1 MTVKTSELALESELR
16 PFVRPGD
23 FLDCYSVELR
33 REGFSLAEIA
43 QQLFLDMPGWVRFLL
58 AVRDLGVMPFGL
70 KTAAN
75 LPRDD
80 RRRAS
85 VLPGEAIN
93 FFRVRSVSENEIIL
107 GEDDKHLDFRI
118 SISRDAASPQRISL
132 ATWVRTHNP
141 LGRTY
146 LRLIMR
152 FHVLIVTTQ
161 LAALREEL
169 A

>member
-1 MTVKTSELALESELR
+1 MTVRTSELSPESQLR
-16 PFVRPGD
+16 AFVKPGD

-33 REGFSLAEIA
+33 RDGFSITEIA

-58 AVRDLGVMPFGL
+58 AVRDLGVLPFGL
-70 KTAAN
+70 KTAAA

-80 RRRAS
+80 RRRS
-85 VLPGEAIN
+85 VVQPGEAIN
-93 FFRVRSVSENEIIL
+93 FFRVRSVNENEIIL

-118 SISRDAASPQRISL
+118 SVSRDSTSPRRVSL
-132 ATWVRTHNP
+132 ATWVQTHNK
-141 LGRTY
+141 LGRAY